1 MNIEKPITH
10 TMTLR
15 PSPFAAIKSGN
26 KVIEMRLN
34 DEKRKL
40 ISVGDIL
47 SFENT
52 DTHEIIY
59 CEVLG
64 LKPFPSF
71 KEMYEY
77 YKPEEI
83 GYAKGDHP
91 DYHDMAQYYSEEKI
105 AKYGTL
111 AIRIKL
117 LK

>member
-1 MNIEKPITH
+1 MNIEKPVTH
-10 TMTLR
+10 IMTLR
-15 PSPFAAIKSGN
+15 PSPFASIKSGN

-83 GYAKGDHP
+83 GYAKGDRP